1 MAVEG
6 IHVAREIRDAGGG
19 GGSEWDDSMWSLSC
33 TESED
38 QSSETNAPI
47 SGTPRS
53 FPSEATKGTC
63 FMCSTQFTA
72 LTDTNSTVSIIS
84 VRMTLYHLDIS
95 SNFLIGF
102 IKCLLLL

>member
-6 IHVAREIRDAGGG
+6 IHVAREIRDGNHLLHSQQTPISPLAGGV

-53 FPSEATKGTC
+53 LPNEA
-63 FMCSTQFTA
+63 
-72 LTDTNSTVSIIS
+72 
-84 VRMTLYHLDIS
+84 
-95 SNFLIGF
+95 
-102 IKCLLLL
+102 